1 MAENGWPLDAAP
13 VLGVAFDGLGWG
25 EDGTVWGGEFLLC
38 TYRDLHR
45 VGWLKPVPLP
55 GGDLPQR
62 EPWRPFWAHLVT
74 AGIDPAPWLQ
84 GRPLGAMAAMVAKG
98 VNAPLS
104 SSAGRLFDA
113 VAFAAGLA
121 PDRLSHEGEAAMAL
135 EAAARGHG
143 AAAPYPLFWDGPV
156 LDPAPLWRALMAD
169 RAAGAAPGL
178 IASRFH
184 SGLAAATVAGARR
197 LAREH
202 GADAIALTGGVFQ
215 NATLLEACLSG
226 LDGPV
231 LTHAVVPAGDG
242 GLALGQAAVAMARAM
257 AGSA

>member
-1 MAENGWPLDAAP
+1 

-38 TYRDLHR
+38 TYRAFRR
-45 VGWLKPVPLP
+45 VGWLRPVPLP
-55 GGDLPQR
+55 GGDLAQR
-62 EPWRPFWAHLVT
+62 EPWRPFWAHLVA
-74 AGIDPAPWLQ
+74 AGIDPAPWLP
-84 GRPLGAMAAMVAKG
+84 GRPLGAMAAMVARG

-113 VAFAAGLA
+113 VAWGAGLA

-135 EAAARGHG
+135 EAAARAHG
-143 AAAPYPLFWDGPV
+143 PAAPYPLVWDGPV
-156 LDPAPLWRALMAD
+156 LDPAPLWHALL
-169 RAAGAAPGL
+169 RNRGTGAPPGL
-178 IASRFH
+178 IAARFH
-184 SGLAAATVAGARR
+184 AGLAAAVLDGARR

-202 GADAIALTGGVFQ
+202 GAGAVALTGGVFH
-215 NATLLEACLSG
+215 NATLLDACLAG

-231 LTHAVVPAGDG
+231 LTHAIVPAGDG